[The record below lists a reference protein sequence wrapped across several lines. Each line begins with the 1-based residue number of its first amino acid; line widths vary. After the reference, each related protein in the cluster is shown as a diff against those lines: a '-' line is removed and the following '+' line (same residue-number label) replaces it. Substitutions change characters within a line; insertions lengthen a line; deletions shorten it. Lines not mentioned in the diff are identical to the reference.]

1 MAKRKKVFKISSK
14 KVVRKVR
21 FLLLVVED
29 VLKVNKK
36 QRKRKMAEVM
46 EQEYASKAKA
56 NAALTTGRLS

>member
-1 MAKRKKVFKISSK
+1 MAKRKKFSK
-14 KVVRKVR
+14 FPQKKLTEKCV

-46 EQEYASKAKA
+46 EQEYASKV
-56 NAALTTGRLS
+56 NYR